1 MSLAR
6 YPLFASLLLVLL
18 LAGCSRQEADWGKA
32 QRADT
37 IAAYQ
42 QYLDDY
48 PQGMHGKDAQARLT
62 ALVDEREWQR
72 AIRLNTPEAYQ
83 VYLGGHP
90 DGAHAADARARIS
103 DFVLAR
109 TPTGAEETDD
119 SESPALPPPP
129 LEAEPPPAAAPR
141 PVVAPPA
148 AVVVPPAPVKPVP
161 TRPVPGVQ
169 RGPSGTLAAIAGP
182 VGDHRIQLGAFSAGE
197 TATRRAWSSLKAKH
211 AATLGPLTPRVDT
224 ITRDG
229 VKLWRL
235 QAGPLDLAQARAAC
249 EKLKAAGD
257 ACAVVSP

>member
-1 MSLAR
+1 MSLRR
-6 YPLFASLLLVLL
+6 YSLFSSLIIVAL

-48 PQGMHGKDAQARLT
+48 PQGLHGKDAQARVG

-103 DFVLAR
+103 DFVLAH
-109 TPTGAEETDD
+109 TPTGAEETDE
-119 SESPALPPPP
+119 SEVPPLPPPP
-129 LEAEPPPAAAPR
+129 LEAEPAPAEL
-141 PVVAPPA
+141 VPA
-148 AVVVPPAPVKPVP
+148 KPA
-161 TRPVPGVQ
+161 PGVQ
-169 RGPSGTLAAIAGP
+169 RGPSGTLAALAGTA
-182 VGDHRIQLGAFSAGE
+182 GNYRIQLGAFSGGE
-197 TATRRAWSSLKAKH
+197 SVARRVWSTLKTKH
-211 AATLGPLTPRVDT
+211 AATLGSLTPRVES
-224 ITRDG
+224 IKRNG
-229 VKLWRL
+229 VTLWRL

-249 EKLKAAGD
+249 AKLKAAGD